1 MTPPSTLLASLGWT
15 DTLDDLH
22 EPDDPPGLL
31 PVRISEVHRDRLTAM
46 ADPGTL
52 TLALPQGQTTAEMAV
67 GDWALADPSGTM
79 LVRRLTR
86 RSLLTR
92 RAAGDVSR
100 DQLIAANVD
109 TAFLTT
115 SCNADFNEARLERY
129 LALIHQGGIAPV
141 ILLTKAD
148 QSGDAA
154 DYLARAAA
162 IAPDTPALA
171 LNSKDPATR
180 DRLAPWTAPGQTVC
194 FLGSSGVG
202 KSTLAN
208 TLTGLRLDTGS
219 IREDDAKGR
228 HTTTAR
234 ALFPIPGGGWLID
247 TPGMREL
254 RLSDVAEGIG
264 ITFADLT
271 ELAGQCRFRD
281 CEHGREPGCA
291 IQAAIAAG
299 TLNEARLHRWQKLAR
314 EDQFN
319 SASAADLRAR
329 ARRFGKQTRD
339 AGKHK
344 KRWGDMEE

>member
-15 DTLDDLH
+15 AALDDQCA
-22 EPDDPPGLL
+22 PGDPPGLL
-31 PVRISEVHRDRLTAM
+31 PVRISEVHRDRLTALSDQGM
-46 ADPGTL
+46 L
-52 TLALPQGQTTAEMAV
+52 TLALPQGQTTAELAV
-67 GDWALADPSGTM
+67 GDWGLADPSIAL

-109 TAFLTT
+109 TAFLTS

-148 QSGDAA
+148 QSA
-154 DYLARAAA
+154 DPASFLVRAAA
-162 IAPDTPALA
+162 IAPGTPALT
-171 LNSKDPATR
+171 LNAKDHATR
-180 DRLAPWTAPGQTVC
+180 DRLAPWTAAGRTVC

-208 TLTGLRLDTGS
+208 TLTGLRLDTGA
-219 IREDDAKGR
+219 IRGDDAKGR

-234 ALFPIPGGGWLID
+234 ALFAIPGGGWLID

-254 RLSDVAEGIG
+254 RLSDVAEGLE
-264 ITFADLT
+264 ITFADLAG
-271 ELAGQCRFRD
+271 LARQCRFRD

-299 TLNEARLHRWQKLAR
+299 TLDQARLHRWQKLAR

-319 SASAADLRAR
+319 SASATELRAR
-329 ARRFGKQTRD
+329 ARRFGKLTRD

-344 KRWGDMEE
+344 KRWGEGEE